1 MAIALHIV
9 WAILKA
15 IRCWTL
21 LHTIGNFARYH
32 YQSNGLIPRI
42 TMRLL
47 FSIIFIL
54 IRCCSLRLAWVCAC
68 LFFFPTF
75 RRCFVI
81 VVFFCLHLV
90 LVLSVCMCNFS
101 MVAKYTHRALSLS
114 SCALVAC
121 LFVAWLVWAY
131 RFILSIFSISFEL
144 SCRAPG
150 IFIFAP
156 LYTLTEWVKL
166 QSNRNSNNT
175 KNLPTTNTRVSLTT
189 TTTTKTTS
197 FRSSSIL
204 WVKNHS
210 RWFGSLGGIQ
220 FENSDFPHALR
231 YYSYSVNSN
240 ICMCTDGVMLTH
252 ICVSLYICRF

>member
-1 MAIALHIV
+1 ML
-9 WAILKA
+9 
-15 IRCWTL
+15 
-21 LHTIGNFARYH
+21 NFATHHWQFRTLPLPKQWLDTAHYNALAIFYH
-32 YQSNGLIPRI
+32 FHLNSV
-42 TMRLL
+42 LL
-47 FSIIFIL
+47 S
-54 IRCCSLRLAWVCAC
+54 SVGVSVC
-68 LFFFPTF
+68 LLVFFPTF